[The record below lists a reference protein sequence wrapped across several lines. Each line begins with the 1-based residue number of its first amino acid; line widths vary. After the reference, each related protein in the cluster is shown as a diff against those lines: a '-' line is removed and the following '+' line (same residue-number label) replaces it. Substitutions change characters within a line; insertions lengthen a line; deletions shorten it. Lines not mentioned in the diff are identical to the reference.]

1 MQVYYVVK
9 VIQHQNESIN
19 AVLQYLTAAGVPYV
33 KLCPNFMTV
42 QKQGT
47 TLGIKTIKTLK
58 VCKAAAEVITK
69 YKKWHYMLRSLRKK
83 NKSDKCIYGAFSDN
97 AIFDLTLNQL
107 FNAMFHL

>member
-47 TLGIKTIKTLK
+47 TLGIKTIKTLMYAK
-58 VCKAAAEVITK
+58 LLLKSSQNT
-69 YKKWHYMLRSLRKK
+69 RSGVTCC
-83 NKSDKCIYGAFSDN
+83 D
-97 AIFDLTLNQL
+97 
-107 FNAMFHL
+107 H